1 MSNQSIIKN
10 PRRIFSQSGSGGSSG
25 TINSI
30 VAGTNIT
37 VDNTD
42 PANPIVASTA
52 TKITVVANYSALPA
66 ANTVS
71 GKFYWCSASQ
81 GTAWLPGSLGGTY
94 YNSGLYYSNGT
105 TWEFLNVPYNATQA
119 EVNTGTNDD
128 KFITPNTLT
137 NATVIT
143 NKAPLASPTFTGTP
157 LAPNASFGTNTT
169 QLATTAFV
177 QAAMLPLQPI
187 FSGKRRT
194 TLKIAIGVSGG
205 FQGKIYYTPYF
216 TCKQHVVTKIGIN
229 VTIASAA
236 TNCKFALYADD
247 GGGQPTGSA
256 LDFSGDISTA
266 TTGFKEYT
274 FTGTRT
280 LTDPV
285 YWMAFQGQVGVTF
298 EFVSS
303 GPVVLEA
310 NGSIGFSQNQSYGSF
325 PTVSGLTTQ
334 AQPTN
339 VYMIP
344 Q

>member
-1 MSNQSIIKN
+1 MAKKKISEFTNKST
-10 PRRIFSQSGSGGSSG
+10 PDSGDLFLIEQADGTYRNVLKSDIAGVTSG
-25 TINSI
+25 TNTGDETASRIAAINH
-30 VAGTNIT
+30 GTSAKT
-37 VDNTD
+37 TLVDADEVTGQD
-42 PANPIVASTA
+42 
-52 TKITVVANYSALPA
+52 
-66 ANTVS
+66 
-71 GKFYWCSASQ
+71 SASSF
-81 GTAWLPGSLGGTY
+81 SLIRVTC
-94 YNSGLYYSNGT
+94 
-105 TWEFLNVPYNATQA
+105 LNVYNYLKT
-119 EVNTGTNDD
+119 
-128 KFITPNTLT
+128 KFDLVY
-137 NATVIT
+137 A
-143 NKAPLASPTFTGTP
+143 ALASPTFTGTP

-169 QLATTAFV
+169 QLANTAFV
-177 QAAMLPLQPI
+177 QAAMLPLQPV

-247 GGGQPTGSA
+247 GTGRPTGSA

-285 YWMAFQGQVGVTF
+285 YWMAFQGQSGVTF

-334 AQPTN
+334 TQPTN